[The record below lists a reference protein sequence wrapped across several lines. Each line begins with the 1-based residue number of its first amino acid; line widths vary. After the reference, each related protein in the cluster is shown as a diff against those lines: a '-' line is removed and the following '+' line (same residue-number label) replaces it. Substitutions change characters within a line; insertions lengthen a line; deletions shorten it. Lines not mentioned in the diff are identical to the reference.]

1 VVPLHSMED
10 GRPNDAIDA
19 EVKFAY
25 VKAVLTV
32 N

>member
-1 VVPLHSMED
+1 MED

>member
-1 VVPLHSMED
+1 MED
-10 GRPNDAIDA
+10 GPPLNDAIDA

>member
-1 VVPLHSMED
+1 MGD

>member
-1 VVPLHSMED
+1 MED

-32 N
+32 K